1 MTNRD
6 DVAASLEQ
14 LLESLIKMVGR
25 ANQNN
30 DQLQKRMIEMSQNTE
45 SLQKRIS
52 QLEWIM
58 KGQLKERDWSPIRN
72 YPTHPHTHSQS
83 EIHDQ
88 ISIHF

>member
-25 ANQNN
+25 ANKKN
-30 DQLQKRMIEMSQNTE
+30 DNLQSQIIQMNENIEG
-45 SLQKRIS
+45 LQKRIS

-58 KGQLKERDWSPIRN
+58 KGQLIDRNMSPIRT
-72 YPTHPHTHSQS
+72 YPTHHHTHTPS
-83 EIHDQ
+83 EIHDH
-88 ISIHF
+88 ISHF

>member
-1 MTNRD
+1 LKNHD

-25 ANQNN
+25 ANKNN
-30 DQLQKRMIEMSQNTE
+30 DNLQKEIIQLNENMESQ
-45 SLQKRIS
+45 KMRIS

-58 KGQLKERDWSPIRN
+58 KGQLKERDWSPIRT
-72 YPTHPHTHSQS
+72 YPTHHHTHTPS

-88 ISIHF
+88 LSHF

>member
-1 MTNRD
+1 LTSRD

-30 DQLQKRMIEMSQNTE
+30 DQLQKRMIEMTQNTE

-58 KGQLKERDWSPIRN
+58 KGQLKGRDYSPVRN

-83 EIHDQ
+83 EIHDH
-88 ISIHF
+88 ISVHC

>member
-1 MTNRD
+1 LSNRE

-30 DQLQKRMIEMSQNTE
+30 DKLQKRMNEMDQNMDSQE
-45 SLQKRIS
+45 KRIS

-58 KGQLKERDWSPIRN
+58 KGQLKEREWRPIRN
-72 YPTHPHTHSQS
+72 YPTPHHSHTPS
-83 EIHDQ
+83 EIHDH
-88 ISIHF
+88 ISTHF

>member
-1 MTNRD
+1 LTSRD
-6 DVAASLEQ
+6 DVATSLEQ

-30 DQLQKRMIEMSQNTE
+30 DQLQKRMLEMTQNTE

-72 YPTHPHTHSQS
+72 YPTHPHTHSPS

-88 ISIHF
+88 VSIHF